1 MARDFNF
8 LCETEFPSRQVG
20 EYLNRA
26 YIPSAAV
33 SPNPSEDHLSS
44 RRAQIIAAKSVL
56 VHVYVLSLDYII
68 VFRYSNP
75 MDRLWTCIRS
85 TKERIY
91 SYVWRRQVVQEVL
104 ELLSKDRSPL
114 CNMRPTP
121 LLEPSIQRHLTHFS
135 LITHGFGAPTVV
147 SALATT
153 QSVLTEMLKSMS
165 AGAGPGAQGL
175 GACGPSGQQAQL
187 QAQAA
192 QQQQQHQQADKAL
205 ALGVDALHALD
216 FSAHGIANGDSR

>member
-1 MARDFNF
+1 MR
-8 LCETEFPSRQVG
+8 
-20 EYLNRA
+20 
-26 YIPSAAV
+26 
-33 SPNPSEDHLSS
+33 
-44 RRAQIIAAKSVL
+44 
-56 VHVYVLSLDYII
+56 
-68 VFRYSNP
+68 
-75 MDRLWTCIRS
+75 
-85 TKERIY
+85 
-91 SYVWRRQVVQEVL
+91 RRQVVQEVL

-121 LLEPSIQRHLTHFS
+121 MLEPSIQRHLTHFS

-165 AGAGPGAQGL
+165 TGQGAQGAGTQGAQGL
-175 GACGPSGQQAQL
+175 GACGPHGPGQQAQL
-187 QAQAA
+187 QAQAV
-192 QQQQQHQQADKAL
+192 QQQQQADKAL